1 MLHTFFQQHRNQFW
15 RRVWAPETASF
26 FLTAA
31 SEQHVAHLHV
41 VVDVVAAVV
50 ACISLDKQI
59 WEKYASGRWK
69 EKGKSTQGRKICMSL
84 LPLDFHFRWRPRADV
99 AVDKEAWQP
108 IYIYVLYMHL
118 RVLVL
123 FAQSLRLSRLLQS
136 LRLRQPIECQLI
148 GFLCATHLT
157 HFPAQN

>member
-69 EKGKSTQGRKICMSL
+69 EKGKSPQGRKICMSL

-108 IYIYVLYMHL
+108 IIYTYIYCTCIYVCWCYL
-118 RVLVL
+118 RN
-123 FAQSLRLSRLLQS
+123 
-136 LRLRQPIECQLI
+136 
-148 GFLCATHLT
+148 LCAYQGCCNLYVSVS
-157 HFPAQN
+157 QSNVN